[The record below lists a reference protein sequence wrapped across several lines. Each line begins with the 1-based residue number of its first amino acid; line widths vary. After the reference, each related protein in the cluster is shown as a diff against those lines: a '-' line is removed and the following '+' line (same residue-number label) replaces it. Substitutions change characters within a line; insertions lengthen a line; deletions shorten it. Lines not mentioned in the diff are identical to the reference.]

1 MKYPTEH
8 AEQVTF
14 VTWFRKTF
22 PDVRIFAIPNGG
34 FRHVKT
40 AQSLKAE
47 GASPGVPD
55 LYIPAWKLWI
65 EMKRVKGGRLS
76 PDQKDWIQYL
86 ESVGDDVIV
95 AKGWEAARD
104 AILERQK

>member
-14 VTWFRKTF
+14 VTWLRKTF

-34 FRHVKT
+34 LRHAKV

-55 LYIPAWKLWI
+55 LYIPEWKLWI
-65 EMKRVKGGRLS
+65 EMKRIKGGRLS
-76 PDQKDWIQYL
+76 PEQKDWIQYL
-86 ESVGDDVIV
+86 ESVGDDVII